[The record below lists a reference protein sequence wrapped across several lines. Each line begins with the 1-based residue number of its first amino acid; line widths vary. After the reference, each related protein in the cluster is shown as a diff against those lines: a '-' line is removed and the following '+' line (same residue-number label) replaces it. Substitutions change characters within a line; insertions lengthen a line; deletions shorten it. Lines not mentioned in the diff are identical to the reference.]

1 MRARRSRQQWQTIIG
16 TFERS
21 GQTLAGFCGPRGIRP
36 ATLKWWQWYL
46 RSKAAGIAESASAG
60 ENVRLVAIDVVAPPS
75 ATSAAVGTLAIL
87 VAGAE
92 LRIETGTDVA
102 YVSELVM
109 ALRSRC

>member
-1 MRARRSRQQWQTIIG
+1 MRARRSRQQWEAIIG

-21 GQTLAGFCGPRGIRP
+21 GQTLARFCGLRGIRP
-36 ATLKWWQWYL
+36 ETLKWWQWHL

-60 ENVRLVAIDVVAPPS
+60 DDVRLVAIDVVATP
-75 ATSAAVGTLAIL
+75 ATGAAVTTLAIL

-92 LRIETGTDVA
+92 LRVEIGTDVA

-109 ALRSRC
+109 HLRSRC